1 MPKWLSWSRF
11 EMPDR
16 ALAYLALFV
25 GCALL
30 VQQATEYPHGVIYM
44 LSDTSTRDIIDKSTT
59 YPHVVGVW
67 RDVMT
72 TVYWFFIAGAL
83 FSLVALLRGTIRDAK
98 ENTNK
103 KNKDIGEI
111 NRNISR
117 HMSKLKRK
125 HKDEQHYL

>member
-1 MPKWLSWSRF
+1 
-11 EMPDR
+11 
-16 ALAYLALFV
+16 
-25 GCALL
+25 
-30 VQQATEYPHGVIYM
+30 M